1 METGSLGPRDVYAL
15 LVSFL
20 VLSDAVSSPPP
31 HVPFRLFI
39 DSLPHTPFVILDDV
53 LPGHLERRSD
63 PVGTLAKGGNS
74 EKRCMAS
81 RPGSW

>member
-1 METGSLGPRDVYAL
+1 MLCLFP
-15 LVSFL
+15 FL
-20 VLSDAVSSPPP
+20 FCQTQYHHRPAPPP
-31 HVPFRLFI
+31 HVPFPLFI